1 MDNYYELR
9 YKYDDRE
16 VVHKFSAE
24 IDLPTLADNL
34 KDFLRGCSWL
44 DGSVEELINGGI

>member
-9 YKYDDRE
+9 YKYKDVE
-16 VVHKFSAE
+16 VVHKFSSE

-34 KDFLRGCSWL
+34 KYFLKGCSWTTNAV
-44 DGSVEELINGGI
+44 DELINGGI